1 MEKTENTLQSGFS
14 SRIKS
19 TLEETRF
26 FLKEQRVF
34 FVMTLVSLVFSC
46 FDIYS
51 LDSKFSDSW
60 KNVFEE
66 LSLAA
71 VTGSLFTLFAAF
83 YVQKAGALKKYIIQ
97 SAVSLC
103 GFALGF
109 FSKRGFGNS
118 LYGDLYFWGITLS
131 LIPVMIFI
139 FIPKKNAPCYFS
151 NLLKHV
157 LFSFF
162 TSGILFCALSLLI
175 AAFQNLIFD
184 FGDFEIYECTAS
196 LCFTVFFLNVCAYY
210 LFYRRNENTSGKAF
224 RVVFLYIL
232 FPVFIILLFLLYVY
246 LFKALVLLKLPEG
259 EINWFVSF
267 ASCIYIVFYF
277 VLREYSELVLIRVF
291 YKALSFVFIPL
302 VALQI
307 AAYVIRFNAY
317 GFTGW
322 RFSSLLFIIFSVITI
337 VLTFIKKGEFTEY
350 ALPVLAALILFGSV
364 TPFNL
369 IDSAYKSQFSRMMSV
384 LNKYGMYDENTAS
397 LSSYEREKVNQIISD
412 EDRECLSSSFDYLT
426 RKNKVLLPLWMTPEE
441 NKKTDFKEL
450 FGIDSYSENENLFY
464 ADYNNSSVKAIDIK
478 NFSSMK
484 EISSSRSSWKEKD
497 GKYQYYADE
506 FDRITLEVDGNVF
519 DVTDFIFSDPGSEP
533 DRNSDEWLFYELDEN
548 KVLYVTRYDFC
559 WNEENK
565 LFRDYSLKGYVFY
578 K

>member
-97 SAVSLC
+97 SVASLC

-210 LFYRRNENTSGKAF
+210 LFYRRNEPASGKAF
-224 RVVFLYIL
+224 KVIFLYIL

-277 VLREYSELVLIRVF
+277 VLREYRELSLIRFF

-302 VALQI
+302 IAVQI
-307 AAYVIRFNAY
+307 TAYVIRFNAY

-337 VLTFIKKGEFTEY
+337 LLTFIKKGAFTEY
-350 ALPVLAALILFGSV
+350 ALLLLAVIILFGSV

-369 IDSAYKSQFSRMMSV
+369 INSAYKSQFSCMMKIQA
-384 LNKYGMYDENTAS
+384 LF
-397 LSSYEREKVNQIISD
+397 L
-412 EDRECLSSSFDYLT
+412 LT
-426 RKNKVLLPLWMTPEE
+426 NA
-441 NKKTDFKEL
+441 KK
-450 FGIDSYSENENLFY
+450 
-464 ADYNNSSVKAIDIK
+464 
-478 NFSSMK
+478 
-484 EISSSRSSWKEKD
+484 
-497 GKYQYYADE
+497 
-506 FDRITLEVDGNVF
+506 
-519 DVTDFIFSDPGSEP
+519 
-533 DRNSDEWLFYELDEN
+533 
-548 KVLYVTRYDFC
+548 
-559 WNEENK
+559 
-565 LFRDYSLKGYVFY
+565 
-578 K
+578 